1 VEVKELV
8 LSRQELQV
16 LCNYIHSGEKRYI
29 HVSFPFFDL
38 ELFTLDIQ
46 KPELTKI
53 VRAKRF
59 EEELYRRRPA
69 DRSVNRDE
77 FPNFTDLR
85 NCLLSS
91 GFLNYTNE
99 DEVARNLLEL
109 KDDTR
114 DPNKRPRPFF
124 VAVDTNVL
132 YDKFLSRHLPL
143 KEGITGRLVDAADFR
158 YVVTEIVQLEIDS
171 KITHKYSR
179 EEIGA
184 LGKLCAHREFLNEFR
199 NGSGKRARLA
209 KLAQNEM
216 SYLMTQLRALR
227 IKGTPAE
234 DKEENDRRIAESYR
248 NWSRSGDYEVL
259 LLTADEDMVHH
270 AISNEL
276 MTLQLEIPFEVPEHG
291 RIDPWAVSD
300 LLYDLTGTFGAISLD
315 NEGIVLLGEWGG
327 KSSTDS
333 ASEHVKAVFEDESK
347 QGRIAQQL
355 SICRRILARYPE

>member
-1 VEVKELV
+1 MKDLV
-8 LSRQELQV
+8 LSRRELQV
-16 LCNYIHSGEKRYI
+16 LCNCIHSGDKRYI
-29 HVSFPFFDL
+29 HVSFPFYGL

-46 KPELTKI
+46 RPELTKI

-69 DRSVNRDE
+69 DRSVSRDE

-91 GFLNYTNE
+91 GFLNYANE
-99 DEVARNLLEL
+99 VEVAGRLLEL
-109 KDDTR
+109 KDETR
-114 DPNKRPRPFF
+114 DPNKRPRPLFI
-124 VAVDTNVL
+124 AVDTNVL
-132 YDKFLSRHLPL
+132 YDKLLSRHLPL
-143 KEGITGRLVDAADFR
+143 KDEATGRLVEAPDFR
-158 YVVTEIVQLEIDS
+158 YVVTEIVQMEIDS
-171 KITHKYSR
+171 NITHKYSR

-184 LGKLCAHREFLNEFR
+184 LGNLLAHRELLNEFR
-199 NGSGKRARLA
+199 NGSGRRARLA
-209 KLAQNEM
+209 KLALNEM

-227 IKGTPAE
+227 IKGTPA
-234 DKEENDRRIAESYR
+234 DNKEENDRRIAESYR

-276 MTLQLEIPFEVPEHG
+276 MTLQLQIPYEVPEHG

-300 LLYDLTGTFGAISLD
+300 LLYDLAGTFGAISLD
-315 NEGIVLLGEWGG
+315 NEGITLLGEWGG
-327 KSSTDS
+327 KSSADS
-333 ASEHVKAVFEDESK
+333 TSEHVKAVFEDESK

-355 SICRRILARYPE
+355 GICRKILARYSD